1 MAVLRVAPCLL
12 VLFAVYSFPGHVQA
26 HPYPPS
32 IQETPDLLHL
42 TSDSVQQK
50 SSLPDSGQLS
60 PDSVHQNSYTI
71 LPISVPVQ
79 LNLKAGPSTSDP
91 SYLSQGPALS
101 ILNHETGSMRASK
114 NEDRIGTDSPG
125 DITGED
131 IPAHDLNSNSS
142 SDPGLS
148 PNPAPRYARKLANQ
162 IPVSTNYQSDKTGDL
177 HVTQIT
183 DFRSSKI
190 SDQIVPDV
198 GSAKL
203 VSPQLPVLPSLGATR
218 LIDLGSAKV
227 IDTKAK
233 SKPDD
238 LKDVTIGSIRVTN
251 LGSRPGVTYLGS
263 VKASDLGLIKTADAA
278 NVQVGDSGFV
288 QGSNITS
295 AQVGDLKP
303 NTASDLGSAK
313 TNDIDYIQSS
323 GLESLEARELGS
335 AQTDGLGS
343 AQINELGP
351 TRLIDLGSIKVL
363 DAEPTVDL
371 GPTIGS
377 DLNSALSSQRL
388 TPGILSKPTKVAETG
403 FPEVSYLGT
412 VKLADL
418 IPTKENDPEVDLE
431 TAVETVL
438 KSEENNLE
446 TTQISTGRHPEF
458 LQPSSPTEDEDSFPE
473 IELDTSPFISL
484 DSALF
489 INLGPSTD
497 PSASSTEVQEDS
509 PLIDLI
515 SDTILEMVTKEPDQN
530 SEPGPH
536 GSLFSKPSP
545 EKFHLQES
553 VMTLNWIKTLR
564 WKRGNGSVH
573 GMEVKTESYSPI
585 AELGDASKGT
595 SEQSLFHEPGN
606 HQTPVHG
613 FAFNSDLQY
622 VPLEQSSNVG
632 HVPVNDRHF
641 SSALAYEPSGY
652 TPLSDS
658 AYPLD
663 PAEGE
668 VPQITL
674 RQNSAINTDNEP
686 SSDMAFP
693 SYDLRY
699 NSASSDDFDY
709 TSTLT
714 HELEQYPDSEHLQQD
729 KSSPTDAALV
739 HALSTEP
746 NQGTTYQD
754 PVSNTAPRFFRDIAH
769 DSGVEAQHSLNGVQ
783 GQSVLGDEQRYQV
796 PLLEGDKSSII
807 GSEYDQ
813 LSATGSQYNQSPTT
827 EKKQDQSLPIALQY
841 DELPTSDPSLI
852 TGFDYE
858 HSSVTGSQYNQ
869 SPVSG
874 ENHSLFSATG
884 SQDNQISIPVVKN
897 NQPQIAGSEY
907 GLSSVTG
914 SQYSQSLGIETP
926 INQVPITGTQY
937 DQSSVTDFGNIQ
949 TPSTVPQFAHSAIG
963 SQNNQSPET
972 VPQQQFS
979 VPGSTYNQLETNV
992 PNPDQS
998 SVTESQYDQSLLTG
1012 PQYDQSLPTGSQ
1024 NVQISA
1030 TGFINES
1037 PVITSHH
1044 VQSLTSGSRYDQP
1057 VPITKEQNDQSVNN
1071 QFIVADFG
1079 EPAITGSQNDQFKT
1093 IFNQHSQL
1101 TTSGS
1106 QYNQPSV
1113 TGPQYNQPA
1122 ITGSQYN
1129 QPAITGSL
1137 YNQPAITGSQYNQ
1150 PAITGSQYNQPAI
1163 TGSQYNQPAITGSQ
1177 YNQPAITGSQ
1187 FNQPAITGSQ
1197 HNQPPITGSQY
1208 NQPAI
1213 TGSRYNQPS
1222 AAEESKYTLPD
1233 KVNTGYAQQ
1242 TNIHNPTGIDSASA
1256 AEYDYL
1262 TGSGSHADES
1272 GNSRFEYVQ
1281 ASDVQT
1287 DYAQPIS
1294 TEPDYLQPREVP
1306 NDLQL
1311 EQGTD
1316 NVQGI
1321 SHANDYVHEVQ
1332 TGIDYTLG
1340 NDGLDYTQEVGQ
1352 VSDYVVTDYSQT
1364 GPGING
1370 AQADVPDYVQTL
1382 VPNYVQSTV
1391 PDYVYSDVTDQGSD
1405 HIELT
1410 NPSLNPLVDQNKGSV
1425 SHTNQISDQS
1435 QLGAVAPFI
1444 QPVILLPELIHP
1456 RELGSEYDQSSSLDS
1471 SAFQIDKTDAES
1483 GHLSDIKTNVEVD
1496 IQLKGKES
1504 EHADIGSGYPH
1515 ANNPEASQ
1523 VTPTLRTQYSQ
1534 LNNVRLENTQT
1545 SAEKTDYVQPL
1556 STGYESTQS
1565 RVSTELG
1572 HGPGLT
1578 NNLGSSQ
1585 SVDPEYNLQETHFN
1599 PQSHENSLQIL
1610 DLPSTPSKDFS
1621 DDTISGSE
1629 FGNIPTQE
1637 HGVISTFTDSPD
1649 FSASSSFNSQYEET
1663 NNQSPFSTLDFAVD
1677 HTADQH
1683 VPLPDE
1689 VPIARSIPESNPET
1703 QEYLIQDT
1711 FKPSAKIDTGSQ
1723 DLLENEK
1730 YSYGLENTSAA
1741 EVVPSTADDIGSQ
1754 LAHGQ
1759 GFTSAPEF
1767 PSGVLDSTTTGI
1779 YEHSVSEEISNILQ
1793 EANLSQT
1800 PVPYTGHTSD
1810 HYRGSVQTSTLGY
1823 TAAPTLG
1830 YSQKPLTYTPGAS
1843 VGYTAGNA
1851 ATPAV
1856 EYTPTPTPGYTP
1868 SVRGYTPALAS
1879 RYTSPITQGYT
1890 TPSALGN
1897 TPTPAPRLASLSDYN
1912 QSPQPGLE
1920 FTPKPIQEYTPSP
1933 DTGRGP
1939 SPTVGYTP
1947 KPITGYTPHE
1957 QGRISAS
1964 TQGYPPVTTQSPTQ
1978 EPDFT
1983 QTTPSVLNRTPL
1995 LQKTNPLTPVV
2006 GITPS
2011 PYPNV
2016 TPTPA
2021 PILDNTLAPIQEY
2034 TTRPP
2039 QGFVTTP
2046 AYSQRQAPTRTQE
2059 QRSPGFGLA
2068 QAREQ
2073 VPGTATP
2080 ASQRRRKRPSKGRKH
2095 QDRQPEQLKPY
2106 VFAYSITDPRNGA
2119 DFGQTEESD
2128 GNVVSGQYHVLLPDG
2143 RRQMVQYRA
2152 DPINGFVS
2160 EVEYVENH
2168 LPGSGGFPFPAPRS
2182 RVPTGGSSPSAS
2194 STHPTG
2200 GGVLHGEPT
2209 GGAQYRLPTAG
2220 DQYRSPSIQTIT
2232 RSLPPVE
2239 YLRQL
2244 STKAADG
2251 NPGRTNT
2258 EVPSEE
2264 DSEHEV
2270 SAGGDRTQRH
2280 EPAAGSPVV
2289 RQLPTWVH
2297 RSTVSGQRGP
2307 TWRAYYEN

>member
-12 VLFAVYSFPGHVQA
+12 VLLAVYSFPGHVWA

-32 IQETPDLLHL
+32 IQETPDLLPL

-50 SSLPDSGQLS
+50 SSLPIQGSSQLS

-79 LNLKAGPSTSDP
+79 LNLKAGPSSSDP
-91 SYLSQGPALS
+91 GYLSQGPALS
-101 ILNHETGSMRASK
+101 VLNQETGSIR
-114 NEDRIGTDSPG
+114 NGTDSSG
-125 DITGED
+125 DITGEG
-131 IPAHDLNSNSS
+131 ISAHDFNSNSS

-148 PNPAPRYARKLANQ
+148 SNPSPRYARKLANQ
-162 IPVSTNYQSDKTGDL
+162 NPVSTNYQSDKTGDL

-190 SDQIVPDV
+190 SDQIVPDE

-233 SKPDD
+233 SKPDN
-238 LKDVTIGSIRVTN
+238 LKDVTISSIRVTD

-263 VKASDLGLIKTADAA
+263 VKASDLGLIKTVDAA

-288 QGSNITS
+288 QESNITS

-323 GLESLEARELGS
+323 GLESLEARELVS

-363 DAEPTVDL
+363 DAGPTVDL

-377 DLNSALSSQRL
+377 DLNSAIPSQRL
-388 TPGILSKPTKVAETG
+388 TPGILSEPTKVAETG

-418 IPTKENDPEVDLE
+418 ISTRESDPEVDLE

-446 TTQISTGRHPEF
+446 TTEISTGHYPEF
-458 LQPSSPTEDEDSFPE
+458 LHASSATEDEDSFPE

-489 INLGPSTD
+489 IDLGPSSTD
-497 PSASSTEVQEDS
+497 PSAPSTEVQEDS

-536 GSLFSKPSP
+536 GGLFSKPFVIMGPGNTHDFSASP
-545 EKFHLQES
+545 FKSLQNSSEPKEQISREIPFTGFSYDSQLDQNPEAEK
-553 VMTLNWIKTLR
+553 
-564 WKRGNGSVH
+564 GNGSVH
-573 GMEVKTESYSPI
+573 GMEVKTDYNNTQSLSYPPI

-595 SEQSLFHEPGN
+595 FEQSSLHEPGD
-606 HQTPVHG
+606 HQTSVHSS
-613 FAFNSDLQY
+613 AFNSDLQH
-622 VPLEQSSNVG
+622 VPLEQSSKVG

-641 SSALAYEPSGY
+641 SSALGYEASRY
-652 TPLSDS
+652 TPLSDF
-658 AYPLD
+658 AYSLD
-663 PAEGE
+663 TTEGE
-668 VPQITL
+668 APQITL

-693 SYDLRY
+693 SYDLKY

-709 TSTLT
+709 PSTSS
-714 HELEQYPDSEHLQQD
+714 HELEQYPASYNLEQITPFKTDLLTDSFNSNDYLNPDKASKPQNRENLQQD
-729 KSSPTDAALV
+729 KSSPTDVAPV

-746 NQGTTYQD
+746 NQGTTSQD
-754 PVSNTAPRFFRDIAH
+754 PVSNTAPRFFREIAH
-769 DSGVEAQHSLNGVQ
+769 ESGVEAQHSLHGVQ
-783 GQSVLGDEQRYQV
+783 GQSVLGDEQQYQV
-796 PLLEGDKSSII
+796 PLLEGDKSSIL
-807 GSEYDQ
+807 GSEYGQ
-813 LSATGSQYNQSPTT
+813 LSATGSQYNQLPTT
-827 EKKQDQSLPIALQY
+827 GEKQDQSLPIGLQY
-841 DELPTSDPSLI
+841 DELPTSDPSLT

-858 HSSVTGSQYNQ
+858 YSSVTGSQYNQ

-874 ENHSLFSATG
+874 ENHSQFSATG
-884 SQDNQISIPVVKN
+884 SQANQISIPVIKN
-897 NQPQIAGSEY
+897 NQPQISGSEY
-907 GLSSVTG
+907 GLSSDIG
-914 SQYSQSLGIETP
+914 SQYSQSLGRETP
-926 INQVPITGTQY
+926 FNQVPVIGTQY
-937 DQSSVTDFGNIQ
+937 DQSSVTHFENIQ
-949 TPSTVPQFAHSAIG
+949 TPGTVPQFAHSAIG

-972 VPQQQFS
+972 VSQQQFS
-979 VPGSTYNQLETNV
+979 VTGSIYNQLETNV

-1012 PQYDQSLPTGSQ
+1012 PQYEQSLPTGPH

-1057 VPITKEQNDQSVNN
+1057 VPVIKGQKDQSVNN
-1071 QFIVADFG
+1071 QFTVADTGFG
-1079 EPAITGSQNDQFKT
+1079 EPIITRSQNDQFKT
-1093 IFNQHSQL
+1093 TFNHHNQL
-1101 TTSGS
+1101 ITSGS
-1106 QYNQPSV
+1106 QYNQP
-1113 TGPQYNQPA
+1113 T

-1129 QPAITGSL
+1129 QPT
-1137 YNQPAITGSQYNQ
+1137 ITGSQYNQ
-1150 PAITGSQYNQPAI
+1150 PT
-1163 TGSQYNQPAITGSQ
+1163 
-1177 YNQPAITGSQ
+1177 
-1187 FNQPAITGSQ
+1187 ITGSQ
-1197 HNQPPITGSQY
+1197 HNQP
-1208 NQPAI
+1208 
-1213 TGSRYNQPS
+1213 
-1222 AAEESKYTLPD
+1222 E
-1233 KVNTGYAQQ
+1233 YAQQ
-1242 TNIHNPTGIDSASA
+1242 TNIQNPIGIDSASA

-1262 TGSGSHADES
+1262 TGSGSRGDES

-1294 TEPDYLQPREVP
+1294 TEPDYLQPGELP

-1311 EQGTD
+1311 DQGT
-1316 NVQGI
+1316 NNAQGI
-1321 SHANDYVHEVQ
+1321 SHENDYVHEVQ
-1332 TGIDYTLG
+1332 TGIDYTSG

-1352 VSDYVVTDYSQT
+1352 VSDYVVNDYSQT
-1364 GPGING
+1364 GPGIDG
-1370 AQADVPDYVQTL
+1370 AQADVSDYVQTV

-1391 PDYVYSDVTDQGSD
+1391 PDYVYSAVTDLSQPTDQGSD
-1405 HIELT
+1405 QIELT

-1425 SHTNQISDQS
+1425 AHINQISDQS
-1435 QLGAVAPFI
+1435 QLGAAAPFI

-1471 SAFQIDKTDAES
+1471 SAFQLES
-1483 GHLSDIKTNVEVD
+1483 GHLSDINTNVEVN
-1496 IQLKGKES
+1496 IHPKGKES
-1504 EHADIGSGYPH
+1504 EHADIGSNYPYT
-1515 ANNPEASQ
+1515 NNPEASQ
-1523 VTPTLRTQYSQ
+1523 VAPTLGTEYSQ
-1534 LNNVRLENTQT
+1534 LNNVRLENIQT
-1545 SAEKTDYVQPL
+1545 SAEKTDYVQPS
-1556 STGYESTQS
+1556 STGYELTQS
-1565 RVSTELG
+1565 RVSSELG

-1578 NNLGSSQ
+1578 NNLGSAH
-1585 SVDPEYNLQETHFN
+1585 SVDPEYNPQETHLN

-1610 DLPSTPSKDFS
+1610 NLPSTPSKDFS
-1621 DDTISGSE
+1621 DDSIPGSE
-1629 FGNIPTQE
+1629 FGNIPSQD
-1637 HGVISTFTDSPD
+1637 HGAISTFTNSPD
-1649 FSASSSFNSQYEET
+1649 FSASSSFNNQYEEA
-1663 NNQSPFSTLDFAVD
+1663 NNKSPFSTLDLAAD

-1689 VPIARSIPESNPET
+1689 VPIARSIPESNPDT

-1711 FKPSAKIDTGSQ
+1711 FRPSAKIDTGSQ

-1730 YSYGLENTSAA
+1730 YSYDLENASAA
-1741 EVVPSTADDIGSQ
+1741 EVVPSAADDVGSQ

-1767 PSGVLDSTTTGI
+1767 PSGVLDSTTTDVGLGI

-1830 YSQKPLTYTPGAS
+1830 YSQNPLTYTPGAS
-1843 VGYTAGNA
+1843 A

-1856 EYTPTPTPGYTP
+1856 EYTSTPTPGYTP

-1879 RYTSPITQGYT
+1879 GYTSPITQGYT
-1890 TPSALGN
+1890 TLSALGN

-1939 SPTVGYTP
+1939 SATVGYTP

-1983 QTTPSVLNRTPL
+1983 YTTPSVLNRTPL
-1995 LQKTNPLTPVV
+1995 IQKTNPLTPAV

-2021 PILDNTLAPIQEY
+2021 PILDNTLAPAQEY
-2034 TTRPP
+2034 TTRSP
-2039 QGFVTTP
+2039 QGFATTP
-2046 AYSQRQAPTRTQE
+2046 AYSQRQAPTPIQE
-2059 QRSPGFGLA
+2059 QSSPGFGFA

-2080 ASQRRRKRPSKGRKH
+2080 ASQRRRKRPSKGRKT
-2095 QDRQPEQLKPY
+2095 QDRQPDQLKPY

-2128 GNVVSGQYHVLLPDG
+2128 GNVVSGNYHVLLPDG

-2182 RVPTGGSSPSAS
+2182 RVPTGGSLPSAS

-2200 GGVLHGEPT
+2200 GGVLHREPT
-2209 GGAQYRLPTAG
+2209 GDAQYRLPTAG
-2220 DQYRSPSIQTIT
+2220 DQYQSPSIQTIT

-2239 YLRQL
+2239 FLRQL
-2244 STKAADG
+2244 STKDTDG
-2251 NPGRTNT
+2251 NPSRTNA

-2264 DSEHEV
+2264 NNEQEV
-2270 SAGGDRTQRH
+2270 SAGGDRTQRQ
-2280 EPAAGSPVV
+2280 EPAAGSPVI

-2307 TWRAYYEN
+2307 TWRAYFEN